1 MIHNSSVFKKDF
13 FLNSNSSIVFSKL
26 IDEDYLMY
34 YDNHEMRIQNINITS
49 STYAW
54 DIDSIIDD
62 YNL

>member
-54 DIDSIIDD
+54 DIDIIIDD
-62 YNL
+62 

>member
-1 MIHNSSVFKKDF
+1 MIHNSSVIKKDF

-49 STYAW
+49 SAYSW

-62 YNL
+62 

>member
-1 MIHNSSVFKKDF
+1 MIHNSSFFKKDF

-26 IDEDYLMY
+26 IDEDHLMY

-62 YNL
+62 

>member
-1 MIHNSSVFKKDF
+1 MIHNSSVIKKDF
-13 FLNSNSSIVFSKL
+13 FLKSNSSIVFSKL

-54 DIDSIIDD
+54 DIDSIKDD
-62 YNL
+62 